1 MHFASF
7 SDFMAMGGYAF
18 YVWLSFGLTLLCL
31 VGIVISTRLKTRS
44 LLGELRNKQ
53 AREARR
59 KAASRWRT
67 PYEPA
72 PQKRLTIILA
82 IRPGPCQRDW
92 PGALCPE
99 PEHRPL
105 LHPERAGG
113 REGPEKIKPEEGSA
127 CASVAWWCRGL
138 WCGIPRASR

>member
-31 VGIVISTRLKTRS
+31 VCIVISTRLKTRS

-59 KAASRWRT
+59 KAAQQMENT
-67 PYEPA
+67 
-72 PQKRLTIILA
+72 L
-82 IRPGPCQRDW
+82 
-92 PGALCPE
+92 
-99 PEHRPL
+99 
-105 LHPERAGG
+105 
-113 REGPEKIKPEEGSA
+113 
-127 CASVAWWCRGL
+127 
-138 WCGIPRASR
+138 

>member
-18 YVWLSFGLTLLCL
+18 YVWLSFGLTALGL

-59 KAASRWRT
+59 KAAQQMENT
-67 PYEPA
+67 
-72 PQKRLTIILA
+72 L
-82 IRPGPCQRDW
+82 
-92 PGALCPE
+92 
-99 PEHRPL
+99 
-105 LHPERAGG
+105 
-113 REGPEKIKPEEGSA
+113 
-127 CASVAWWCRGL
+127 
-138 WCGIPRASR
+138 